1 MSSSPVVLSQRRLNR
16 ALLARQLLLERVR
29 LSIPRALDRMGGLQ
43 AQYAPAMY
51 VGLWSRTEGMKRDD
65 LTNAL
70 VRRSVVQGTLL
81 RSTIHLVSRG
91 DYWRWAIAIRRSRR
105 QWWLRVQQGNLAEAA
120 LVEAARRLKELL
132 EEGPRPRRD
141 LEAAI
146 GRTAWSG
153 AGLWLDMVRVPPS
166 GTWDRRRA
174 DLYADAES
182 WIPIEKIDPGAAQR
196 HLLRRYMG
204 GFGPSTRTEIADW
217 SGLATDEIDAALSTL
232 PTSRFRSEDGKDL
245 YDLPRAPR
253 PEPDAK
259 APVRFLHVWDA
270 MLLVHARRTGV
281 LAEEHRGLIFNS
293 KTPHSAPTFLVDGVV
308 AGTWRYEHGKV
319 AVTPFEPLPRTVKRE
334 VEEEAKALAAFHQ

>member
-1 MSSSPVVLSQRRLNR
+1 MPSSPVVLSQRRLNR

-29 LSIPRALDRMGGLQ
+29 LPIPTVLDRMGGLQ

-51 VGLWSRTEGMKRDD
+51 VGLWSRTAGMNRDD
-65 LTNAL
+65 LTKAL

-81 RSTIHLVSRG
+81 RSTIHLVSRA
-91 DYWRWAIAIRRSRR
+91 DYWPWAIAIRKSRR
-105 QWWLRVQQGNLAEAA
+105 QWWLRVQQNNLTEAA
-120 LVEAARRLKELL
+120 LVVAAKRLKVLL
-132 EEGPRPRRD
+132 KEGPRHRRD

-146 GRTAWSG
+146 GRAVWSG

-174 DLYADAES
+174 DLFADAET
-182 WIPIEKIDPGAAQR
+182 WIPTEEIDPPAAQS
-196 HLLRRYMG
+196 HLVRRYLG

-217 SGLATDEIDAALSTL
+217 SGLATDEVNAALATV
-232 PTSRFRSEDGKDL
+232 PTTRFRTEDDKDL

-253 PEPDAK
+253 PDPDAK

-270 MLLVHARRTGV
+270 MLLVHSRRTGV
-281 LAEEHRGLIFNS
+281 LSEEHRGLIFNS

-319 AVTPFEPLPRTVKRE
+319 AVAPFEPLPRTINRE